1 MLFFTVTK
9 QLTLLYTGGGAIM
22 APPIN
27 FEASQLKQEG
37 LFWFNLHTNLVTW
50 VPTMAKTQKNSKCQQ
65 CLSYASCDEMIKNS
79 PCKVGLKSQAK
90 THSKRPSKTVYS
102 FMLNN

>member
-1 MLFFTVTK
+1 
-9 QLTLLYTGGGAIM
+9 M

-27 FEASQLKQEG
+27 FEAYQLKQEG

-50 VPTMAKTQKNSKCQQ
+50 LPTMAKTQKNSKCQQ

-79 PCKVGLKSQAK
+79 SRKVGLRRTSLQQAVRYMQSESLTHCK
-90 THSKRPSKTVYS
+90 TMHCTVG
-102 FMLNN
+102 NNNNLTTTTTP

>member
-1 MLFFTVTK
+1 MP
-9 QLTLLYTGGGAIM
+9 
-22 APPIN
+22 PPIN

-50 VPTMAKTQKNSKCQQ
+50 VPTFTKIFSKSQR

-79 PCKVGLKSQAK
+79 PCKVGLKMLLIIRFRNANVCLMLQA
-90 THSKRPSKTVYS
+90 
-102 FMLNN
+102 FMFE